1 MESVLAHTDSD
12 IPDELRERDVA
23 KAFFGL
29 TVESLA
35 DKLADEKGRLEISV
49 NTAIFI
55 DDLIK
60 STVLDNGIPIVD
72 WQHRTNITGK
82 LLIEIGDYL
91 IDEVRD
97 KFNIDLTF
105 AEMDDTAQRCI
116 EVAKIRYKS

>member
-1 MESVLAHTDSD
+1 M
-12 IPDELRERDVA
+12 
-23 KAFFGL
+23 
-29 TVESLA
+29 SLA

-60 STVLDNGIPIVD
+60 SAVLDNGIPIVD
-72 WQHRTNITGK
+72 WQHRTIITGK

-105 AEMDDTAQRCI
+105 AEMDDIAQRCI
-116 EVAKIRYKS
+116 EVAKGRYRS